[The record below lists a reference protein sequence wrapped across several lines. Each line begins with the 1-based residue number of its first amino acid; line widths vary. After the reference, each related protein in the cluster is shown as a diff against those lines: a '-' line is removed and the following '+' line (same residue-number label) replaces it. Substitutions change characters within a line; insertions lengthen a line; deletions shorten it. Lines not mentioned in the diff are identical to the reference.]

1 MRREPPGVLPPEPLA
16 GRRVLVT
23 GGSMGIGLACARAA
37 LSAGA
42 RVTIAAR
49 GDAALRQAEAELNGC
64 YPGRVHALRA
74 DVAERAEVEALIAGA
89 LERLG
94 GLDGVVHAA
103 AVQGAIGSILEVE
116 PEEWLETIRIDLYGS
131 FLVARAAARAMRGQ
145 GGGRIVLF
153 SGGGATSPF
162 PNYTAYGCAKAGVA
176 RLAETIAAELAPH
189 GIAVNCLAPG
199 FVATRMHEA
208 TLAAGTRA
216 GEAYLA
222 RTRAELE
229 RGGVSPEVAARAAV
243 FLLSD
248 AAEGITGRLL
258 AAPWDA
264 WWEWPA
270 RLAELRGSDLFT
282 LRRIVPRDRGA
293 DWQ

>member
-1 MRREPPGVLPPEPLA
+1 MRADMTGAVPGDALA
-16 GRRVLVT
+16 GRGILVT

-37 LSAGA
+37 LAAGA
-42 RVTIAAR
+42 SVTISAR
-49 GDAALRQAEAELNGC
+49 GEAALRAAESELAEAH
-64 YPGRVHALRA
+64 PGRVHALRA
-74 DVAERAEVEALIAGA
+74 DVAERGEVEALVAGA

-94 GLDGVVHAA
+94 RLDGVVHAA
-103 AVQGAIGSILEVE
+103 AVQGVIGSILEVE
-116 PEEWLETIRIDLYGS
+116 PEEWLETVRIDLYGS
-131 FLVARAAARAMRGQ
+131 FLVARSAALAMRARR
-145 GGGRIVLF
+145 GGRIVLF

-199 FVATRMHEA
+199 FVATRIHAA
-208 TLAAGTRA
+208 TLAAGARA

-229 RGGVSPEVAARAAV
+229 RGGVPAELAARAVV
-243 FLLSD
+243 FLLSN
-248 AAEGITGRLL
+248 AAEGISGRIL

-264 WWEWPA
+264 WWEWPD
-270 RLAELRGSDLFT
+270 RLAELAGSDLFT